1 MSERFKITILIIETF
16 LPNLIAKRLDMSE
29 KELWIIFI
37 TSITMVFII
46 EYYGINQKIF
56 DLIKT
61 KLKLNNKIDNKID
74 NKIGIQQALDFFIE
88 HNIVPYTHYM
98 SVAITING
106 IEEKPVVSAGLYNLL
121 NYAKDKEI
129 TIYGQKTKTIKN
141 IITLP
146 FEKFDLMTFYYKE
159 NWSDDLTSIYNNG
172 VLKYTNLH
180 VKKSELD
187 KLVEKYKLP
196 RKDIINP

>member
-1 MSERFKITILIIETF
+1 MSERFKITILLIETF

-61 KLKLNNKIDNKID
+61 KLKLNNKI
-74 NKIGIQQALDFFIE
+74 GIQQALDFLIE
-88 HNIVPYTHYM
+88 HNIVPYTNYLDI
-98 SVAITING
+98 AIKING
-106 IEEKPVVSAGLYNLL
+106 FGNRPVVSPDLYNLL

-141 IITLP
+141 IIALP
-146 FEKFDLMTFYYKE
+146 FEKFDLINFYYKE

-187 KLVEKYKLP
+187 KLIEKFTITLLRY
-196 RKDIINP
+196 